1 MKNNSIVE
9 LHLRVVKA
17 MAEYKKVIANLA
29 GIDTDKPESVNAYFG
44 AMEMNKT
51 LGHLLQV
58 ELARLRRLWV
68 ITG

>member
-1 MKNNSIVE
+1 
-9 LHLRVVKA
+9 

-68 ITG
+68 IAG